1 MSALMEEMSAKA
13 LELQI
18 PLSVHLDLTYR
29 CNEKCV
35 HCYLDHED
43 HGEMTTSEIKD
54 LLKELADAGVFFLT
68 LSGGEIMLRR
78 DFFEILEYARA
89 LTFCVKLK
97 TNAIL
102 IREREAE
109 RIRSAGVESIQISIY
124 SHRPEVHDAITQVP
138 GSLARSVK
146 AIRFLKARGL
156 KVIIANV
163 QMIQNLGD
171 YPEVLAMANELGVEF
186 TVDPTITPK
195 MDGDRSILNLN
206 IPQGALNQLFRDK
219 YVAGNVEEFCAPPRK
234 ADEDD
239 LNTVPCSAG
248 HTACYVSPYGDV
260 YPCVQFPLPSGNVR
274 RTRFLDIWRH
284 SSQLNDV
291 RSIKVRDLPTCSQCS
306 HIAACTRCPGLAYME
321 GNMHGPSLQ
330 DCEKSF
336 ARTGIPSKNLEAKR
350 TSSAKHEAA
359 PGLIQIQRG
368 AIPPVVASVPHAEAS
383 FGAHLIAKEP
393 VSLNS

>member
-1 MSALMEEMSAKA
+1 MSALMQEMSAKA
-13 LELQI
+13 LALRI
-18 PLSVHLDLTYR
+18 PLSVQLDLTYR
-29 CNEKCV
+29 CNERCV
-35 HCYLDHED
+35 HCYLDHQD
-43 HGEMTTSEIKD
+43 HGEMTTAEIKN

-89 LTFCVKLK
+89 LTFSVKLK

-109 RIRSAGVESIQISIY
+109 RIRSLGVESIQISIY
-124 SHRPEVHDAITQVP
+124 SHRAEVHDAITKVP

-163 QMIQNLGD
+163 QMMQNLGD
-171 YPEVLAMANELGVEF
+171 YPEVRAMANELGVEF
-186 TVDPTITPK
+186 TLDPTITPK

-206 IPQGALNQLFRDK
+206 IEQTALKELFRDESL
-219 YVAGNVEEFCAPPRK
+219 AGNVEEFCAPPRK
-234 ADEDD
+234 ADDEDLD
-239 LNTVPCSAG
+239 AAPCSAG

-274 RTRFLDIWRH
+274 RTRFLDIWLH
-284 SSQLNDV
+284 SSQLSDV

-306 HIAACTRCPGLAYME
+306 HVAACTRCPGLAYME
-321 GNMHGPSLQ
+321 GNMRGPSIQ

-336 ARTGIPSKNLEAKR
+336 ARTGIPSKNLLSRKP
-350 TSSAKHEAA
+350 SAS
-359 PGLIQIQRG
+359 GLVQIQGVPMAARVFSSGLAG
-368 AIPPVVASVPHAEAS
+368 APHIGS
-383 FGAHLIAKEP
+383 
-393 VSLNS
+393 